1 MEEKKLKI
9 GIIGL
14 GPVGMILAVHF
25 KQAGCE
31 VAICD
36 TDKEKMNLIRNHGV
50 ELVGAFKKSSFF
62 NYNYSS
68 VRELLTH
75 DIDVLI
81 SSVKSY
87 RIDTILDQVE
97 KYAHSNLFLLCAQNG
112 IEIGL
117 KYTSHF
123 DESQILRM
131 VINFAGVMHSPNV
144 VNVSFFEPPN
154 YIASIN
160 DTHPE
165 IAKIIANTLTEVGM
179 HTESTDS
186 FSINDHVW
194 KKTIL
199 IAAISPICGL
209 SNLSMCEAMSNAD
222 TVEIIELSIMEAME
236 VAKAEGIK
244 FNENFVKL
252 SLRKLK
258 NYGDHIPSLAVDIA
272 NNRQTEIDYFN
283 GKIVELGRK
292 HYKQTPLNL
301 TFTNLVKAITKKC
314 CLNENLL

>member
-1 MEEKKLKI
+1 MEDKKLKI

-14 GPVGMILAVHF
+14 GPVGLILAVHF

-36 TDKEKMNLIRNHGV
+36 TDKEKMNLIRNRGI
-50 ELVGAFKKSSFF
+50 ELVGEMKKNSFF

-87 RIDTILDQVE
+87 RIDTILAQVE

-131 VINFAGVMHSPNV
+131 VINFAGVLHSPNV

-160 DTHPE
+160 DSHPE
-165 IAKIIANTLTEVGM
+165 IALKIAKTLTETGM
-179 HTESTDS
+179 ATENTDS
-186 FSINDHVW
+186 FSINEQVW
-194 KKTIL
+194 KKIIL

-209 SNLSMCEAMSNAD
+209 SNLSMSEAMSNAD
-222 TVEIIELSIMEAME
+222 TVEIIEQSIMESME

-272 NNRQTEIDYFN
+272 NNRMTEIDYFN
-283 GKIVELGRK
+283 GKIVEYGRK

-314 CLNENLL
+314 CLNENVL

>member
-1 MEEKKLKI
+1 MEESKLKI

-14 GPVGMILAVHF
+14 GPVGLILAVHF
-25 KQAGCE
+25 KEAGCE

-50 ELVGAFKKSSFF
+50 ELIGSLKKSSFF

-131 VINFAGVMHSPNV
+131 VINFAGVLHSPNV
-144 VNVSFFEPPN
+144 VNVSYFEPPN

-160 DTHPE
+160 DTNPGVAQT
-165 IAKIIANTLTEVGM
+165 IASTLTSAGM
-179 HTESTDS
+179 LTESTDS
-186 FSINDHVW
+186 FSINDQVW

-222 TVEIIELSIMEAME
+222 TVEIIEQSIIESME

-258 NYGDHIPSLAVDIA
+258 SYGDHIPSLAVDIA
-272 NNRQTEIDYFN
+272 NNRKTEIDYFN
-283 GKIVELGRK
+283 GKIVEYGRK

>member
-1 MEEKKLKI
+1 MEENKLKI

-36 TDKEKMNLIRNHGV
+36 TDKEKMNLIRNHGI
-50 ELVGAFKKSSFF
+50 ELVGSFKKSSFF

-131 VINFAGVMHSPNV
+131 VINFAGLLHSPNV
-144 VNVSFFEPPN
+144 VNVSFVEAPN

-165 IAKIIANTLTEVGM
+165 IAKKIASTLTEAGM
-179 HTESTDS
+179 ITENTDS

-199 IAAISPICGL
+199 IASIAPICGL
-209 SNLSMCEAMSNAD
+209 SNLSMNEAMSNAD
-222 TVEIIELSIMEAME
+222 TVEIIEQSIMEAME

-314 CLNENLL
+314 CLNENVL

>member
-1 MEEKKLKI
+1 MEEKKFNI

-14 GPVGMILAVHF
+14 GPVGLILAVHL
-25 KQAGCE
+25 KHAGCE

-36 TDKEKMNLIRNHGV
+36 TDKDKMNLIRNHGV
-50 ELVGAFKKSSFF
+50 DLGGAIKKSSFF

-87 RIDTILDQVE
+87 RVDTILEQVE
-97 KYAHSNLFLLCAQNG
+97 KYSHNNLFLLCAQNG
-112 IEIGL
+112 IDIGL

-131 VINFAGVMHSPNV
+131 VINFAGVLQAPNA
-144 VNVSFFEPPN
+144 VNVTFFEPPN

-165 IAKIIANTLTEVGM
+165 IANKIADVLNEVQM
-179 HTESTDS
+179 KTVSCDS
-186 FSINDHVW
+186 FMLSEQVW

-199 IAAISPICGL
+199 IASITPLCGL
-209 SNLSMCEAMSNAD
+209 SNLSMSEAMSNPE
-222 TVEIIELSIMEAME
+222 TVEIIEQSLIEASE

-244 FNENFVKL
+244 FDSNFIKL
-252 SLRKLK
+252 SLRILK
-258 NYGDHIPSLAVDIA
+258 NYGNHIPSLAVDIA
-272 NNRQTEIDYFN
+272 NNRRTEIDFFN
-283 GKIVELGRK
+283 GKIVEYGRK
-292 HYKQTPLNL
+292 HYLQTPLNL
-301 TFTNLVKAITKKC
+301 TFTNLVKAITQKG
-314 CLNENLL
+314 L